1 MIITTSGSN
10 AGIGF
15 AVPIDTVRAAT
26 NGIIST
32 HRVENNVRPA
42 PGLLGIG
49 LCSTRMKETLFMAA
63 GKNIEFPGVL
73 ISSVKV
79 GSAADLIGMKGLD
92 LNGDQVTIGDRIVAI
107 GGSYVNELDEI
118 TEDFQRRVA
127 GEVVNLTLEDMDGKR
142 RIVETRL
149 A

>member
-1 MIITTSGSN
+1 MIISTSGSN

-15 AVPIDTVRAAT
+15 AVPIDTVRVAS
-26 NGIIST
+26 NGMIST
-32 HRVENNVRPA
+32 HLVENNMRPA
-42 PGLLGIG
+42 LGLLGIG
-49 LCSTRMKETLFMAA
+49 LCSTRMKQTLFMAA
-63 GKNIEFPGVL
+63 HKNIEFPGVL
-73 ISSVKV
+73 ISSVKI

-92 LNGDQVTIGDRIVAI
+92 LIGDQFTIGDRIVAI

-127 GEVVNLTLEDMDGKR
+127 GVVNLTLEDLDGKR
-142 RIVETRL
+142 RIVGTRQ